1 MVPLLAPR
9 REFLKLFAI
18 SALPKVRGLRG
29 LKSNRGRSGAHQ
41 RRFFFTSPGKWPTG
55 QGSRLGL
62 MQADGTGTGLREL
75 KFDVPNQALW
85 QPYAFFSDGGRV
97 ILASLENAN
106 ADG

>member
-1 MVPLLAPR
+1 
-9 REFLKLFAI
+9 
-18 SALPKVRGLRG
+18 
-29 LKSNRGRSGAHQ
+29 
-41 RRFFFTSPGKWPTG
+41 
-55 QGSRLGL
+55 